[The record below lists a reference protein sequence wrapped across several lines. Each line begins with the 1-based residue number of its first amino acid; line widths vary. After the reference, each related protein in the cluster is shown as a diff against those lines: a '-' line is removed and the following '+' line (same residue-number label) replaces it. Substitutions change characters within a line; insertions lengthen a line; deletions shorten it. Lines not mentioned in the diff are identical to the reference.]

1 MSSAG
6 GVSLRPSIAVL
17 SQLKLK
23 LGTDI
28 RVHVCLSAAAYCI
41 YFNP

>member
-1 MSSAG
+1 MSSASDA
-6 GVSLRPSIAVL
+6 SLWLSIAVL

-28 RVHVCLSAAAYCI
+28 WMHVRLSAAAYCS
-41 YFNP
+41 YFNL